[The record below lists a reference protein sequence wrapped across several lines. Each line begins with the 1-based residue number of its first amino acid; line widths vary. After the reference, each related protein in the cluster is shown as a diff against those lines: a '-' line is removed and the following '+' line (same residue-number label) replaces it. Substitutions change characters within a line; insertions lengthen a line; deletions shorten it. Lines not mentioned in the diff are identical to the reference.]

1 MDSKMSENGLER
13 MGKEL
18 VKNILMFISICFLV
32 YFQNETSGD
41 YKRALLSLIGG
52 P

>member
-1 MDSKMSENGLER
+1 MV
-13 MGKEL
+13 EL
-18 VKNILMFISICFLV
+18 LKSILMFIRICFLV

-41 YKRALLSLIGG
+41 YKRALLALIGD